1 MTTSRGT
8 QVLPVLTAAAL
19 AVALTGCAP
28 AAAPAET
35 AAAAET
41 TASATPT
48 PENTTQDA
56 PATALTREYLDA
68 IAQGDYETSWSLLSD
83 ESQAF
88 YGTVDT
94 YSSNYELDGTVT
106 AAEAAEL
113 GEGELTESEGP
124 EGAFTLVNGS
134 TDTIADA
141 WIVRETDAGL
151 RIDDSGVPP
160 TGESTYWWTNPSAG
174 AEDQTDP
181 GVYEPSTPLSI
192 RFAAVD
198 PADGPSRVGSP
209 TTIWA
214 WQDGEPI
221 EAELDAAS
229 GAERAFILAK
239 KPESTPHA
247 VTVVWQ
253 VGDDSLE
260 WRSSTVVI

>member
-1 MTTSRGT
+1 MATPRGT

-41 TASATPT
+41 TASATPA
-48 PENTTQDA
+48 PETTTQDA

-151 RIDDSGVPP
+151 RIDDSGVGCAPDR
-160 TGESTYWWTNPSAG
+160 GVHVLV
-174 AEDQTDP
+174 DQSVGRRGGPDRP
-181 GVYEPSTPLSI
+181 RRL
-192 RFAAVD
+192 RAQHAAVD
-198 PADGPSRVGSP
+198 QVRRSRSRRRP
-209 TTIWA
+209 
-214 WQDGEPI
+214 
-221 EAELDAAS
+221 
-229 GAERAFILAK
+229 LAGGLA
-239 KPESTPHA
+239 H
-247 VTVVWQ
+247 
-253 VGDDSLE
+253 DDLGLAG
-260 WRSSTVVI
+260 R